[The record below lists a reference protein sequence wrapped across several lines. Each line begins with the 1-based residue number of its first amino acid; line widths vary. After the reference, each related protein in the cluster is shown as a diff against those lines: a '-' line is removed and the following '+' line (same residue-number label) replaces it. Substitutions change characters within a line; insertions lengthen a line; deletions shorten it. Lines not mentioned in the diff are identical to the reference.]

1 MIELLYAALHEPYG
15 LIIETDDFVLF
26 RQKLYAVRSGLAD
39 LDLEKLSFV
48 QSPTEPNQL
57 WIVKTDAP

>member
-15 LIIETDDFVLF
+15 LIIETENFVLL
-26 RQKLYAVRSGLAD
+26 RQKLYAARSELHD

-48 QSPTEPNQL
+48 QSPTDPNQL
-57 WIVKTDAP
+57 WIVRNAS